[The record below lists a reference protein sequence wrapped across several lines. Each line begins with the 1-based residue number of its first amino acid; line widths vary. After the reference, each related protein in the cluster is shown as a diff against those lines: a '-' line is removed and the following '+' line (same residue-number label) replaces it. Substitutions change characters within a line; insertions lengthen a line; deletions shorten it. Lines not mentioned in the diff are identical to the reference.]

1 MVTRKDT
8 SDPSPHIRVNLGGGE
23 YRDSMGEIWH
33 ADKAYTPGSWGCLN
47 LPQTD
52 VLTTTDSISN
62 TQDSKLFQSVR
73 MGEEMVYRFD
83 VPNGDYEVGIFFAEI
98 YWETGSAEQQDV
110 YIQGKRVLRAF
121 NIFDEAGH
129 DVALVK
135 RFKTKVTDEKL
146 EVRFV
151 GRSLPM
157 HSGAR
162 ACAIEI
168 RLVIGNSLDSV
179 EKG

>member
-1 MVTRKDT
+1 MTAKTDP
-8 SDPSPHIRVNLGGGE
+8 SGPSPHIRVNLGDEE
-23 YRDSMGEIWH
+23 YRASKGEIWH

-47 LPQTD
+47 IAQTD
-52 VLTTTDSISN
+52 VLTTTDPISN
-62 TQDSKLFQSVR
+62 TQDMKLFQSIR
-73 MGEEMVYRFD
+73 MGEEIGYRFD
-83 VPNGDYEVGIFFAEI
+83 LPNGGYEVEILFAEI

-110 YIQGKRVLRAF
+110 YVQGRRVLRAF

-129 DVALVK
+129 DAALVK
-135 RFKTKVTDEKL
+135 RCRAKVPDGKL

-162 ACAIEI
+162 ACGLEVKPI
-168 RLVIGNSLDSV
+168 
-179 EKG
+179 

>member
-1 MVTRKDT
+1 MTAKIDT
-8 SDPSPHIRVNLGGGE
+8 SGFPCYIRINLGGEE
-23 YRDSMGEIWH
+23 YRDFKGEIWH
-33 ADKAYTPGSWGCLN
+33 ADKAYTSGSWGCPN

-52 VLTTTDSISN
+52 VLITTDPISN

-73 MGEEMVYRFD
+73 MGEKMMYHFD
-83 VPNGDYEVGIFFAEI
+83 VPNGDYEVEILFAEI
-98 YWETGSAEQQDV
+98 YWETGSAEQQDI

-129 DVALVK
+129 DVALMK
-135 RFKTKVTDEKL
+135 RFRTKITEGSL
-146 EVRFV
+146 EVKFV

-162 ACAIEI
+162 ACAIEV
-168 RLVIGNSLDSV
+168 RLVSG
-179 EKG
+179 

>member
-1 MVTRKDT
+1 MV
-8 SDPSPHIRVNLGGGE
+8 IRVNLAGE
-23 YRDSMGEIWH
+23 EYVDSSGEIWH
-33 ADKAYTPGSWGCLN
+33 ADRAYTPGGWGCMN

-52 VLTTTDSISN
+52 ILTTTDLISN
-62 TQDSKLFQSVR
+62 TQDMKLFQSVR

-83 VPNGDYEVGIFFAEI
+83 LPNGKYEVRLLFAEI

-121 NIFDEAGH
+121 NIFDEVGH

-135 RFKTKVTDEKL
+135 RFKAVVREGGL
-146 EVRFV
+146 EIRFV

-162 ACAIEI
+162 ACAIEVIPLQPSDSAI
-168 RLVIGNSLDSV
+168 R
-179 EKG
+179 

>member
-1 MVTRKDT
+1 MAAKT
-8 SDPSPHIRVNLGGGE
+8 DPSALPSPIRLNLGGEE
-23 YRDSMGEIWH
+23 YRDSKGEIWH

-52 VLTTTDSISN
+52 VLTAADPISN
-62 TQDSKLFQSVR
+62 TQNMKLFQSVR
-73 MGEEMVYRFD
+73 MGEEIGYRFD
-83 VPNGDYEVGIFFAEI
+83 FPNGDYEVRIFFAEI

-110 YIQGKRVLRAF
+110 YVQGKRVLRAF

-129 DVALVK
+129 DAALEK
-135 RFKTKVTDEKL
+135 RFKAKIIDGSL
-146 EVRFV
+146 EVKFV

-162 ACAIEI
+162 ACAIA
-168 RLVIGNSLDSV
+168 VKPV
-179 EKG
+179 

>member
-1 MVTRKDT
+1 
-8 SDPSPHIRVNLGGGE
+8 
-23 YRDSMGEIWH
+23 MGEIWH

-52 VLTTTDSISN
+52 VLTTTDPISN